1 MTKTLTELTAE
12 YYALI
17 SGYHHKDRDCH
28 FYIQQT
34 YSYSNEPYWEFLY
47 YGYCWEVE
55 DFFTDERNIEKY
67 KYLTDHHS
75 EFPRRQTGQEAEQD
89 MRNFLEWIIKNENEV
104 KDE

>member
-1 MTKTLTELTAE
+1 
-12 YYALI
+12 
-17 SGYHHKDRDCH
+17 
-28 FYIQQT
+28 
-34 YSYSNEPYWEFLY
+34 
-47 YGYCWEVE
+47 VE